1 MTVSKTFFYFSL
13 SFIIGILLN
22 SLFLFNQLIALA
34 FLIPPVFLISV
45 FWERKKI
52 VMVGF
57 CLLFL
62 SLGIMRHQQAV
73 FNIPEIYENEISF
86 IGQVAAEPDIRENH
100 IKLILFTELVPGKV
114 LISVDKYPKYEF
126 DDKLKITGELKK
138 PEAFEGFN
146 YPDYLAKD
154 GIYSVMYFPEVE
166 FLGQADSNL
175 TSRVYNQILL
185 VKNKLRESI
194 GNTLSEPQSSVLGAL
209 ILGDKRKLSDDIKNK
224 LNAAGLRHITAVS
237 GLHIMILAGIL
248 MSFGLF
254 LGFSR
259 KISFYLVLA
268 FLVFFI
274 ILVGLP
280 PSAVRAGIMMVF
292 FLLSQ
297 VLGRPRSGL
306 RVIVLTAT
314 AMLLINPLLLKSD
327 VGFQLSFLAILGI
340 TCFMTPFQRYL
351 KSSVLSVTLSAQVFT
366 LPILIY
372 NFGYFSLISPVTNIL
387 VVPFL
392 PFVMILGFAGS
403 IIGLIW
409 LPLGYML
416 FWPAWLMLSY
426 IIKIAEVADSLSL
439 SLYNVHFGWLIAFYL
454 VLGIFILKVRPKIK
468 RSMI

>member
-1 MTVSKTFFYFSL
+1 MTVSKIFFYLSL
-13 SFIIGILLN
+13 SFISGILLN
-22 SLFLFNQLIALA
+22 SLFLLTQPIALA
-34 FLIPPVFLISV
+34 FLILPVFLISV
-45 FWERKKI
+45 FWERKRI
-52 VMVGF
+52 VIVGF

-62 SLGIMRHQQAV
+62 VAGVLRHQQV
-73 FNIPEIYENEISF
+73 VSNIPDIYEREISF
-86 IGQVAAEPDIRENH
+86 VGQVSAEPDIRENH
-100 IKLILFTELVPGKV
+100 TKLILTTELVPGKV

-126 DDKLKITGELKK
+126 NDKLKITGGLKR
-138 PEAFEGFN
+138 PEAFDGFN

-175 TSRVYNQILL
+175 TSRVYSQILS

-194 GNTLSEPQSSVLGAL
+194 SYTLPEPQSSVLGAL
-209 ILGDKRKLSDDIKNK
+209 ILGDKRRLSDDIKNK

-259 KISFYLVLA
+259 KISFYLVLT

-280 PSAVRAGIMMVF
+280 SSAVRAGIMMSF

-306 RVIVLTAT
+306 RIIVLTAT

-327 VGFQLSFLAILGI
+327 VGFQLSFLAVLGI
-340 TCFMTPFQRYL
+340 TCFMTAFQRYL
-351 KSSVLSVTLSAQVFT
+351 KSSILSVTLSAQVFT

-403 IIGLIW
+403 IAGLIW
-409 LPLGYML
+409 LPLGYVL
-416 FWPAWLMLSY
+416 SWPVWLMLSY
-426 IIKIAEVADSLSL
+426 IIKIAETADSLSL
-439 SLYNVHFGWLIAFYL
+439 SLHNIHFAWLIAFYL
-454 VLGIFILKVRPKIK
+454 ALGIFILKVTPKIRK
-468 RSMI
+468 TVI